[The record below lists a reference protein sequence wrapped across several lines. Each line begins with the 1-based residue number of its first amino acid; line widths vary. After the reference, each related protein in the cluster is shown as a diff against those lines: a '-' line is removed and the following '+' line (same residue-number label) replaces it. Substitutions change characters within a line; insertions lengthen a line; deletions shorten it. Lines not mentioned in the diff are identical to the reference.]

1 MQKLH
6 LDLSVVSGISQAYL
20 KSSQEISKI
29 SGQNLGNLVFR
40 HALISIIEDYFDFD
54 TVNYQEFADRIRTN
68 NPDLVIISCANWLG
82 TKSHDERSN
91 KFRADLL
98 EPLNC
103 NIVSFGLGVQAPQGA
118 DSVTLGPESQR
129 LAKVLASKTSLLS
142 VRDQLTAKV
151 LRGIGIDNICITGCP
166 SNFINTRPDLGNAIA
181 RKAELLARQ
190 SVPWNQTR
198 VAISEFSGGHKV
210 SGSVLRRMFEVMNA
224 APSFYIVQSPELL
237 PLLYGESKNI
247 PDVYSANSGLSI
259 PECLNTLKSTALAFS
274 NVEAWLDFSRTCDL
288 SFGMRIHGT
297 MVPLQAEVPSLMIG
311 HDSRTLG
318 LAHEMCIPG
327 LTPQA
332 FMELSLEEP
341 VALWQEILDQIQQ
354 YDDNRSRLAKGLVG
368 FLFEN
373 NLPATQKLLDL
384 AQSASIP
391 ATA

>member
-6 LDLSVVSGISQAYL
+6 LDLSVVSGISDAYL
-20 KSSQEISKI
+20 KSSQAISKI

-40 HALISIIEDYFDFD
+40 HALASIIANYFDFD
-54 TVNYQEFADRIRTN
+54 TVDYQEFAERVKKN
-68 NPDLVIISCANWLG
+68 HPDLVIISCANWLG
-82 TKSHDERSN
+82 TRSQDERSN

-98 EPLNC
+98 EPLKC
-103 NIVSFGLGVQAPQGA
+103 NVVSFGLGVQAPQYA
-118 DSVTLGPESQR
+118 NSVALGPESKR
-129 LAKVLASKTSLLS
+129 LAKVLACKAGLLS

-151 LRGIGIDNICITGCP
+151 LRGMGIDNICITGCP
-166 SNFINTRPDLGNAIA
+166 SNFINTRPDLGKAIA
-181 RKAELLARQ
+181 RKAELLAQ
-190 SVPWNQTR
+190 QGLPWAQTR
-198 VAISEFSGGHKV
+198 VAISEMSGGHKV
-210 SGSVLRRMFEVMNA
+210 SGSVLRRMFEVMNS

-237 PLLYGESKNI
+237 PLVYGESTNI
-247 PDVYSANSGLSI
+247 PNVYTANSGLSI
-259 PECLNTLKSTALAFS
+259 QDCMNRLKSTALAFS

-332 FMELSLEEP
+332 FMALSLEDP
-341 VALWQEILDQIQQ
+341 LALWQEIFDQIQQ
-354 YDDNRSRLAKGLVG
+354 YDDNRAHLSQVLVG
-368 FLFEN
+368 FLSEN

-384 AQSASIP
+384 AQSVSIP